1 MRKSSISAS
10 EAVQATMVPPPVLL
24 DQFPQESKQATTVA
38 PAEPILTPPSTSRA
52 SAEKTAILSSYY
64 DKWTWEKSLIHKVQ
78 YNKHIQAWMD
88 HSPEFYNWVRSCIMF
103 HADNGCD
110 ETRCTIPDQW
120 RDDIGDSI
128 TIVTANYLPV
138 RQGTTHISKA
148 GVYHVMN

>member
-1 MRKSSISAS
+1 MRNKFNPTQALQSALVPKP
-10 EAVQATMVPPPVLL
+10 ELPVQLMPAI
-24 DQFPQESKQATTVA
+24 QHQANVA
-38 PAEPILTPPSTSRA
+38 PAEPIPVTVQPAQAT
-52 SAEKTAILSSYY
+52 AEKTAILSSYY

-120 RDDIGDSI
+120 REDIGDSI
-128 TIVTANYLPV
+128 TIVTANYIPV